1 MKIVIFVQKKIKP
14 NTKQKMKDF
23 LKYMLAA
30 IVGVCIVGVVFTIIG
45 IMSIAGMVA
54 SSSGSETKVSD
65 NSVFILNLSG
75 SVEERAQPNPLSQLM
90 GDNFETYGLNDILS
104 SIKKAKE
111 NEKIKGICL
120 NAGAFA
126 CSPASLE
133 EIRNALADFKESGK
147 FLVAYGGNYLQSTYY
162 LASVADKIAINPQ
175 GSLGWHGLAT
185 QTYFLKDLLDKI
197 GVEMQIFRVGTYKS
211 AVEPYISTEMSP
223 ANREQTQAFANSIW
237 GQMVDDVAASRNIP
251 ADSLNALADK
261 NMDFQPTEVY
271 INSGLADT
279 LLYKDEMLAYLKQL
293 TETDE
298 DDSLNKLY
306 LEDMVNVQRNV
317 PKDKSG
323 NILAVYY
330 ATGTIG
336 SSELS
341 TDEGINPE
349 KVTKD
354 LRRLRED
361 ESVKAVVFRVN
372 SPGGSAFGSEEI
384 WREVT
389 LLKEQKPVIV
399 SMGDYA
405 ASGGYYISCA
415 ADWIIAQPTTL
426 TGSIGIFGY
435 IPNAEKLLNDKLGI
449 HFDGVKTNKLADLG
463 DISRPF
469 TEEET
474 ALMQNMVN
482 HGYELFTQ
490 RCADGRKM
498 SVDEIK
504 QIAEGR
510 VWTGEM
516 AKDLK
521 LVDELGGIDRA
532 IEVAAERAEIEDYT
546 VMSYPKQEDFFTSL
560 MSSGKERYLSA
571 RLKTELGALYEP
583 FRYLQ
588 TIKESDRIQARLP
601 FMLTIK

>member
-1 MKIVIFVQKKIKP
+1 
-14 NTKQKMKDF
+14 MKDF

-45 IMSIAGMVA
+45 IMSVAGMVA
-54 SSSGSETKVSD
+54 SSSGSETKVND
-65 NSVFILNLSG
+65 NSVFILNLNG
-75 SVEERAQPNPLSQLM
+75 SVEERSQPNPLSQLM
-90 GDNFETYGLNDILS
+90 GDDFGTYGLDDILS
-104 SIKKAKE
+104 SIKKAKD

-133 EIRNALADFKESGK
+133 EIRNALVDFKESGK
-147 FLVAYGGNYLQSTYY
+147 FIVAYGGNYLQNTYY
-162 LASVADKIAINPQ
+162 LASVADKVAINPQ

-185 QTYFLKDLLDKI
+185 QTYFLKDLYDKI
-197 GVEMQIFRVGTYKS
+197 GIEMQVFRVGTYKS
-211 AVEPYISTEMSP
+211 AVEPYIATQMSD
-223 ANREQTQAFANSIW
+223 ANREQTQAFVNSIW
-237 GQMVDDVAASRNIP
+237 GQMVADVAESRNIP
-251 ADSLNALADK
+251 ADSLNALADR
-261 NMDFQPTEVY
+261 NMDLQPTETY
-271 INSGLADT
+271 IATGLADT
-279 LLYKDEMLAYLKQL
+279 LMYQDEMLAYLKQL
-293 TETDE
+293 TDTEE
-298 DDSLNKLY
+298 DDALNKLY
-306 LEDMVNVQRNV
+306 LDDMVNVQRNV

-330 ATGTIG
+330 AAGTIG
-336 SSELS
+336 SSELP
-341 TDEGINPE
+341 TDEGIDPG

-354 LRRLRED
+354 LRKLRED
-361 ESVKAVVFRVN
+361 ESVKAVVLRVN

-389 LLKEQKPVIV
+389 LLKEKKPVIV

-415 ADWIIAQPTTL
+415 ADWIVAQPTTL
-426 TGSIGIFGY
+426 TGSIGIFGRV
-435 IPNAEKLLNDKLGI
+435 PNAGKLLNDKLGI

-463 DISRPF
+463 DITRPF
-469 TEEET
+469 NEEEK

-482 HGYELFTQ
+482 KGYELFTQ

-498 SVDEIK
+498 QIDEIK
-504 QIAEGR
+504 KIAEGR

-532 IEVAAERAEIEDYT
+532 IAVAAERAEIEDYT
-546 VMSYPKQEDFFTSL
+546 VMSYPKQEDFISSL
-560 MSSGKERYLSA
+560 MSSGTDRYLSA
-571 RLKTELGALYEP
+571 RMKDELGVFYEP
-583 FRYLQ
+583 FRHMQNL
-588 TIKESDRIQARLP
+588 KNSDPVQARLP
-601 FMLTIK
+601 FMITIK

>member
-1 MKIVIFVQKKIKP
+1 
-14 NTKQKMKDF
+14 MKDF

-45 IMSIAGMVA
+45 IMSVAGMVA
-54 SSSGSETKVSD
+54 SSSGSETKVND

-75 SVEERAQPNPLSQLM
+75 SVEERSQPNPLSQLM

-104 SIKKAKE
+104 SIKKAKD

-120 NAGAFA
+120 NAGAFS

-133 EIRNALADFKESGK
+133 EIRNALVDFKESGK
-147 FLVAYGGNYLQSTYY
+147 FIVAYGGNYLQNTYY
-162 LASVADKIAINPQ
+162 LASVADKVAINPQ

-185 QTYFLKDLLDKI
+185 QTYFLKDLYDKI
-197 GVEMQIFRVGTYKS
+197 GIEMQVFRVGTYKS
-211 AVEPYISTEMSP
+211 AVEPYIATQMSD
-223 ANREQTQAFANSIW
+223 ANREQTQAFVNSIW
-237 GQMVDDVAASRNIP
+237 GQMVADVAESRNIP
-251 ADSLNALADK
+251 ADSLNALADR
-261 NMDFQPTEVY
+261 NMDLQPTETY
-271 INSGLADT
+271 IATGLADT
-279 LLYKDEMLAYLKQL
+279 LMYQDEMLAYLKQL
-293 TETDE
+293 TDTEE
-298 DDSLNKLY
+298 DDALNKLY
-306 LEDMVNVQRNV
+306 LDDMVNVQRNV

-330 ATGTIG
+330 AAGTIG
-336 SSELS
+336 SSELP
-341 TDEGINPE
+341 TDEGIDPG

-354 LRRLRED
+354 LRKLRED
-361 ESVKAVVFRVN
+361 ESVKAVVLRVN

-389 LLKEQKPVIV
+389 LLKEKKPVIV

-415 ADWIIAQPTTL
+415 ADWIVAQPTTL
-426 TGSIGIFGY
+426 TGSIGIFGRV
-435 IPNAEKLLNDKLGI
+435 PNAGKLLNDKLGI

-463 DISRPF
+463 DITRPF
-469 TEEET
+469 NEEEK

-482 HGYELFTQ
+482 KGYELFTQ

-498 SVDEIK
+498 PIDEIK
-504 QIAEGR
+504 KIAEGR

-532 IEVAAERAEIEDYT
+532 IAVAAERAEIEDYT
-546 VMSYPKQEDFFTSL
+546 VMSYPKQEDFISSL
-560 MSSGKERYLSA
+560 MSSGTDRYLSA
-571 RLKTELGALYEP
+571 RMKDELGVFYEP
-583 FRYLQ
+583 FRHMQNL
-588 TIKESDRIQARLP
+588 KNSDPVQARLP
-601 FMLTIK
+601 FMITIK

>member
-1 MKIVIFVQKKIKP
+1 
-14 NTKQKMKDF
+14 MKDF

-45 IMSIAGMVA
+45 IMSVAGMVA
-54 SSSGSETKVSD
+54 SSSGSETKVND

-90 GDNFETYGLNDILS
+90 GDDFGTYGLDDILS
-104 SIKKAKE
+104 SIKKAKD

-120 NAGAFA
+120 NAGAFS

-133 EIRNALADFKESGK
+133 EIRNALVDFKESGK
-147 FLVAYGGNYLQSTYY
+147 FIVAYGGNYLQNTYY
-162 LASVADKIAINPQ
+162 LASVADKVAINPQ

-185 QTYFLKDLLDKI
+185 QTYFLKDLYDKI
-197 GVEMQIFRVGTYKS
+197 GIEMQVFRVGTYKS
-211 AVEPYISTEMSP
+211 AVEPYIATQMSD
-223 ANREQTQAFANSIW
+223 ANREQTQAFVNSIW
-237 GQMVDDVAASRNIP
+237 GQMVADVAESRNIP
-251 ADSLNALADK
+251 ADSLNALADR
-261 NMDFQPTEVY
+261 NMDLQPTDTY
-271 INSGLADT
+271 IATGLADT
-279 LLYKDEMLAYLKQL
+279 LMYQDEMLAYLKQL
-293 TETDE
+293 TDTEE
-298 DDSLNKLY
+298 DDALNKLY
-306 LEDMVNVQRNV
+306 LDDMVNVQRNV

-330 ATGTIG
+330 AAGTIG
-336 SSELS
+336 SSELP
-341 TDEGINPE
+341 TDEGIDPG

-354 LRRLRED
+354 LRKLRED
-361 ESVKAVVFRVN
+361 ESVKAVVLRVN

-389 LLKEQKPVIV
+389 LLKEKKPVIV

-415 ADWIIAQPTTL
+415 ADWIVAQPTTL
-426 TGSIGIFGY
+426 TGSIGIFGA
-435 IPNAEKLLNDKLGI
+435 IPNAGKLLNDKLGI

-463 DISRPF
+463 DMTRPF
-469 TEEET
+469 NEEEKI
-474 ALMQNMVN
+474 LMQNMVN
-482 HGYELFTQ
+482 KGYELFTQ

-498 SVDEIK
+498 QIDEIK
-504 QIAEGR
+504 KIAEGR

-532 IEVAAERAEIEDYT
+532 IAVAAERAEIEDYT
-546 VMSYPKQEDFFTSL
+546 VMSYPKQEDFISSL
-560 MSSGKERYLSA
+560 MSSGTDRYLSA
-571 RLKTELGALYEP
+571 RMKDELGVFYEP
-583 FRYLQ
+583 FRHMQNL
-588 TIKESDRIQARLP
+588 KNSDPVQARLP
-601 FMLTIK
+601 FMITIK

>member
-1 MKIVIFVQKKIKP
+1 
-14 NTKQKMKDF
+14 MKDF

-120 NAGAFA
+120 NAGAFS

-147 FLVAYGGNYLQSTYY
+147 FIVAYGGNYLQSTYY

-185 QTYFLKDLLDKI
+185 QTYFLKDLYDKI

-211 AVEPYISTEMSP
+211 AVEPYIATQMSD

-237 GQMVDDVAASRNIP
+237 NQMVADVSASREIP
-251 ADSLNALADK
+251 ADSLNALADR
-261 NMDFQPTEVY
+261 NMDLQPTGTY
-271 INSGLADT
+271 IAAGLADT
-279 LLYKDEMLAYLKQL
+279 LMYQDEMLAYLKQL
-293 TETDE
+293 TDTDE
-298 DDSLNKLY
+298 DDALNKLY
-306 LEDMVNVQRNV
+306 LNDMVNVQRNV

-323 NILAVYY
+323 NVLAVYY

-336 SSELS
+336 SSELP
-341 TDEGINPE
+341 TDEGINPG

-354 LRRLRED
+354 LRKLRED
-361 ESVKAVVFRVN
+361 ESVKAVVLRVN

-389 LLKEQKPVIV
+389 LLKEKKPVIV

-415 ADWIIAQPTTL
+415 ADWIVAQPTTL
-426 TGSIGIFGY
+426 TGSIGIFGR

-463 DISRPF
+463 DMTRPF
-469 TEEET
+469 NEEEK
-474 ALMQNMVN
+474 ALMQNMIN

-498 SVDEIK
+498 PIDELK
-504 QIAEGR
+504 KIAEGR

-532 IEVAAERAEIEDYT
+532 IAVAAERAEIEDYT
-546 VMSYPKQEDFFTSL
+546 VMSYPKQEDFFSSL
-560 MSSGKERYLSA
+560 MNSGTDRYLSA
-571 RLKTELGALYEP
+571 RLKDELGVFYEP
-583 FRYLQ
+583 FRHLQ
-588 TIKESDRIQARLP
+588 SIEKSDPIQARLP
-601 FMLTIK
+601 FMITIK

>member
-1 MKIVIFVQKKIKP
+1 
-14 NTKQKMKDF
+14 MKDF

-30 IVGVCIVGVVFTIIG
+30 IVGVCIVGVVFAIIG
-45 IMSIAGMVA
+45 IVSVAGMVA

-65 NSVFILNLSG
+65 KSVFILDLNG
-75 SVEERAQPNPLSQLM
+75 SVEERVQPNPLSQLL
-90 GDNFETYGLNDILS
+90 GEDFETYGLDDILS

-111 NEKIKGICL
+111 HEKIKGICL
-120 NAGAFA
+120 DAGAFA

-133 EIRNALADFKESGK
+133 EIRDALKDFKESGK
-147 FLVAYGGNYLQSTYY
+147 FIVAYGGNYLQNTYY
-162 LASVADKIAINPQ
+162 LASVADKVAINPQ

-211 AVEPYISTEMSP
+211 AVEPYTSTEMSP

-237 GQMVDDVAASRNIP
+237 GQMVEDVAASRNIS
-251 ADSLNALADK
+251 ADSLNALADR
-261 NMDFQPTEVY
+261 NMDLQPTECY
-271 INSGLADT
+271 IESGLADT
-279 LLYKDEMLAYLKQL
+279 LMYQDEMLAYLKRL

-298 DDSLNKLY
+298 DDALNKLY
-306 LEDMVNVQRNV
+306 LKDMVNVRRNV

-323 NILAVYY
+323 NVLAVYY

-336 SSELS
+336 SGELAA
-341 TDEGINPE
+341 DEGIHPE
-349 KVTKD
+349 KVAKD

-384 WREVT
+384 WREIT
-389 LLKEQKPVIV
+389 LLKEQKPVVV

-415 ADWIIAQPTTL
+415 ADWIVAQPTTL

-435 IPNAEKLLNDKLGI
+435 VPNAEKLLNDKLGI
-449 HFDGVKTNKLADLG
+449 HFDGVKTNKLSDLG

-469 TEEET
+469 TEEEK
-474 ALMQNMVN
+474 ALMQNMIN

-510 VWTGEM
+510 VWTGKM

-532 IEVAAERAEIEDYT
+532 IAVAAERADIEHYT
-546 VMSYPKQEDFFTSL
+546 VMSYPKQEDFFSSL
-560 MSSGKERYLSA
+560 LSSGTDRYLSA
-571 RLKTELGALYEP
+571 RLKAELGVWYEP

-588 TIKESDRIQARLP
+588 KIKESDAVQARLP
-601 FMLTIK
+601 FMITVK

>member
-1 MKIVIFVQKKIKP
+1 
-14 NTKQKMKDF
+14 MKDF

-30 IVGVCIVGVVFTIIG
+30 IVGVCIVGVVFAIIG
-45 IMSIAGMVA
+45 IVSVAGMVA

-65 NSVFILNLSG
+65 KSVFILDLNG
-75 SVEERAQPNPLSQLM
+75 SVEERVQPNPLSQLL
-90 GDNFETYGLNDILS
+90 GEDFETYGLDDILS

-111 NEKIKGICL
+111 HEKIKGICL
-120 NAGAFA
+120 DAGAFA

-133 EIRNALADFKESGK
+133 EIRDALKDFKESGK
-147 FLVAYGGNYLQSTYY
+147 FIVAYGGNYLQNTYY
-162 LASVADKIAINPQ
+162 LASVADKVAINPQ

-211 AVEPYISTEMSP
+211 AVEPYTSTEMSP

-237 GQMVDDVAASRNIP
+237 GQMVEDVAASRNIS
-251 ADSLNALADK
+251 ADSLNALADR
-261 NMDFQPTEVY
+261 NMDLQPAECY
-271 INSGLADT
+271 IESGLADT
-279 LLYKDEMLAYLKQL
+279 LMYQDEMLAYLKRL

-298 DDSLNKLY
+298 DDALNKLY
-306 LEDMVNVQRNV
+306 LKDMVNVRRNV

-323 NILAVYY
+323 NVLAVYY

-336 SSELS
+336 SGELAA
-341 TDEGINPE
+341 DEGIHPE
-349 KVTKD
+349 KVAKD

-384 WREVT
+384 WREIT
-389 LLKEQKPVIV
+389 LLKEQKPVVV

-435 IPNAEKLLNDKLGI
+435 VPNAEKLLNDKLGI
-449 HFDGVKTNKLADLG
+449 HFDGVKTNKLSDLG

-469 TEEET
+469 TEEEK
-474 ALMQNMVN
+474 ALMQNMIN

-510 VWTGEM
+510 VWTGKM

-532 IEVAAERAEIEDYT
+532 IAVAAERADIEHYT
-546 VMSYPKQEDFFTSL
+546 VMSYPKQEDFFSSL
-560 MSSGKERYLSA
+560 LSSGTDRYLSA
-571 RLKTELGALYEP
+571 RLKAELGVWYEP

-588 TIKESDRIQARLP
+588 KIKESDAVQARLP
-601 FMLTIK
+601 FMITVK

>member
-1 MKIVIFVQKKIKP
+1 
-14 NTKQKMKDF
+14 MKDF

-45 IMSIAGMVA
+45 IMSVAGMVA
-54 SSSGSETKVSD
+54 SSSGSETKVND

-75 SVEERAQPNPLSQLM
+75 SVEERSQPNPLSQLM

-104 SIKKAKE
+104 SIKKAKD

-120 NAGAFA
+120 NAGAFS

-133 EIRNALADFKESGK
+133 EIRNALVDFKESGK
-147 FLVAYGGNYLQSTYY
+147 FIVAYGGNYLQNTYY
-162 LASVADKIAINPQ
+162 LASVADKVAINPQ

-185 QTYFLKDLLDKI
+185 QTYFLKDLYDKI
-197 GVEMQIFRVGTYKS
+197 GIEMQVFRVGTYKS
-211 AVEPYISTEMSP
+211 AVEPYIATQMSD
-223 ANREQTQAFANSIW
+223 ANREQTQAFVNSIW
-237 GQMVDDVAASRNIP
+237 GQMVADVAESRNIP
-251 ADSLNALADK
+251 ADSLNALADR
-261 NMDFQPTEVY
+261 NMDLQPTETY
-271 INSGLADT
+271 IATGLADT
-279 LLYKDEMLAYLKQL
+279 LMYQDEMLAYLKQL
-293 TETDE
+293 TDTEE
-298 DDSLNKLY
+298 DDALNKLY
-306 LEDMVNVQRNV
+306 LDDMVNVQRNV

-330 ATGTIG
+330 AAGTIG
-336 SSELS
+336 SSELP
-341 TDEGINPE
+341 TDEGIDPG

-354 LRRLRED
+354 LRKLRED
-361 ESVKAVVFRVN
+361 ESVKAVVLRVN

-389 LLKEQKPVIV
+389 LLKEKKPVIV

-415 ADWIIAQPTTL
+415 ADWIVAQPTTL
-426 TGSIGIFGY
+426 TGSIGIYGA
-435 IPNAEKLLNDKLGI
+435 IPNAGKLLNDKLGI

-463 DISRPF
+463 DITRPF
-469 TEEET
+469 NEEEK

-482 HGYELFTQ
+482 KGYELFTQ

-498 SVDEIK
+498 PIDEIK
-504 QIAEGR
+504 KIAEGR

-532 IEVAAERAEIEDYT
+532 IAVAAERAEIEDYT
-546 VMSYPKQEDFFTSL
+546 VMSYPKQEDFISSL
-560 MSSGKERYLSA
+560 MSSGTDRYLSA
-571 RLKTELGALYEP
+571 RMKDELGVFYEP
-583 FRYLQ
+583 FRHMQNL
-588 TIKESDRIQARLP
+588 KNSDPVQARLP
-601 FMLTIK
+601 FMITIK

>member
-1 MKIVIFVQKKIKP
+1 
-14 NTKQKMKDF
+14 MKDF

-45 IMSIAGMVA
+45 IMSVAGMVA
-54 SSSGSETKVSD
+54 SSSGSETKVND

-75 SVEERAQPNPLSQLM
+75 SVEERSQPNPLSQLM
-90 GDNFETYGLNDILS
+90 GDDFGTYGLDDILS
-104 SIKKAKE
+104 SIKKAKD

-120 NAGAFA
+120 NAGAFS

-133 EIRNALADFKESGK
+133 EIRNALVDFKESGK
-147 FLVAYGGNYLQSTYY
+147 FIVAYGGNYLQNTYY
-162 LASVADKIAINPQ
+162 LASVADKVAINPQ

-185 QTYFLKDLLDKI
+185 QTYFLKDLYDKI
-197 GVEMQIFRVGTYKS
+197 GIEMQVFRVGTYKS
-211 AVEPYISTEMSP
+211 AVEPYIATQMSD
-223 ANREQTQAFANSIW
+223 ANREQTQAFVNSIW
-237 GQMVDDVAASRNIP
+237 GQMVADVAESRNIP
-251 ADSLNALADK
+251 ADSLNALADR
-261 NMDFQPTEVY
+261 NMDLQPTETY
-271 INSGLADT
+271 IATGLADT
-279 LLYKDEMLAYLKQL
+279 LIYQDGMLAYLKQL

-298 DDSLNKLY
+298 DDALNKLY

-330 ATGTIG
+330 AAGTIG
-336 SSELS
+336 SSELP
-341 TDEGINPE
+341 TDEGIDPG

-354 LRRLRED
+354 LRKLRED
-361 ESVKAVVFRVN
+361 ESVKAVVLRVN

-389 LLKEQKPVIV
+389 LLKEKKPVIV

-415 ADWIIAQPTTL
+415 ADWIVAQPTTL
-426 TGSIGIFGY
+426 TGSIGIYGA
-435 IPNAEKLLNDKLGI
+435 IPNAGKLLNDKLGI

-463 DISRPF
+463 DITRPF
-469 TEEET
+469 NEEEK

-482 HGYELFTQ
+482 KGYELFTQ

-498 SVDEIK
+498 SIDEIK
-504 QIAEGR
+504 KIAEGR

-532 IEVAAERAEIEDYT
+532 IAVAAERAEIEDYT
-546 VMSYPKQEDFFTSL
+546 VMSYPKQEDFISSL
-560 MSSGKERYLSA
+560 MSSGTDRYLSA
-571 RLKTELGALYEP
+571 RMKDELGVFYEP
-583 FRYLQ
+583 FRHMQNL
-588 TIKESDRIQARLP
+588 KNSDPVQARLP
-601 FMLTIK
+601 FMITIK

>member
-1 MKIVIFVQKKIKP
+1 
-14 NTKQKMKDF
+14 MKDF

-30 IVGVCIVGVVFTIIG
+30 IVGVCIVGVVFAIIG
-45 IMSIAGMVA
+45 VMSIAGMVA

-65 NSVFILNLSG
+65 NSVFILNLKG
-75 SVEERAQPNPLSQLM
+75 SVEERVQPNPLSQLV
-90 GDNFETYGLNDILS
+90 GEEFGTYGLDDILG
-104 SIKKAKE
+104 SIKKAKD

-120 NAGAFA
+120 DAGAFV
-126 CSPASLE
+126 CPLASLE
-133 EIRNALADFKESGK
+133 EIRNALKDFKESGK
-147 FLVAYGGNYLQSTYY
+147 FIVAYGGNYLQSTYY
-162 LASVADKIAINPQ
+162 LASVADKVAINPQ

-211 AVEPYISTEMSP
+211 AVEPYTSTEMSP

-237 GQMVDDVAASRNIP
+237 GQMVDEVAASRRIP
-251 ADSLNALADK
+251 ADSLNALADR
-261 NMDFQPTEVY
+261 NMDLQPAELY
-271 INSGLADT
+271 IKTGLADT
-279 LLYKDEMLAYLKQL
+279 LMYQDEMLAYLKQL

-298 DDSLNKLY
+298 DDALNKLY

-323 NILAVYY
+323 NVLAVYY

-336 SSELS
+336 SGELS
-341 TDEGINPE
+341 ADEGIHPE
-349 KVTKD
+349 KVAKD

-384 WREVT
+384 WREIT

-405 ASGGYYISCA
+405 ASGGYYIACA

-449 HFDGVKTNKLADLG
+449 HFDGVKTNKLSDLG

-498 SVDEIK
+498 PVDEIK
-504 QIAEGR
+504 RIAEGR
-510 VWTGEM
+510 VWTGKM

-532 IEVAAERAEIEDYT
+532 IAVAAERAEIENYT
-546 VMSYPKQEDFFTSL
+546 VMSYPKQEDFFSSL
-560 MSSGKERYLSA
+560 LSSGTDRYLSA
-571 RLKTELGALYEP
+571 RLKAELGALYEP

-601 FMLTIK
+601 FMITIK

>member
-1 MKIVIFVQKKIKP
+1 
-14 NTKQKMKDF
+14 MKDF

-45 IMSIAGMVA
+45 IMSVAGMVA
-54 SSSGSETKVSD
+54 SSSGSETKVND

-75 SVEERAQPNPLSQLM
+75 SVEERSQPNPLSQLM
-90 GDNFETYGLNDILS
+90 GDDFGTYGLDDILS
-104 SIKKAKE
+104 SIKKAKD

-133 EIRNALADFKESGK
+133 EIRNALVDFKESGK
-147 FLVAYGGNYLQSTYY
+147 FIVAYGGNYLQNTYY
-162 LASVADKIAINPQ
+162 LASVADKVAINPQ

-185 QTYFLKDLLDKI
+185 QTYFLKDLYDKI
-197 GVEMQIFRVGTYKS
+197 GIEMQVFRVGTYKS
-211 AVEPYISTEMSP
+211 AVEPYIATQMSD
-223 ANREQTQAFANSIW
+223 ANREQTQAFVNSIW
-237 GQMVDDVAASRNIP
+237 GQMVADVAESRNIP
-251 ADSLNALADK
+251 ADSLNALADR
-261 NMDFQPTEVY
+261 NMDLQPTETY
-271 INSGLADT
+271 IATGLADT
-279 LLYKDEMLAYLKQL
+279 LMYQDEMLAYLKQL
-293 TETDE
+293 TDTEE
-298 DDSLNKLY
+298 DDALNKLY
-306 LEDMVNVQRNV
+306 LDDMVNVQRNV

-330 ATGTIG
+330 AAGTIG
-336 SSELS
+336 SSELP
-341 TDEGINPE
+341 TDEGIDPG

-354 LRRLRED
+354 LRKLRED
-361 ESVKAVVFRVN
+361 ESVKAVVLRVN

-389 LLKEQKPVIV
+389 LLKEKKPVIV

-415 ADWIIAQPTTL
+415 ADWIVAQPTTL
-426 TGSIGIFGY
+426 TGSIGIFGRV
-435 IPNAEKLLNDKLGI
+435 PNAGKLLNDKLGI

-463 DISRPF
+463 DITRPF
-469 TEEET
+469 NEEEK

-482 HGYELFTQ
+482 KGYELFTQ

-498 SVDEIK
+498 PIDEIK
-504 QIAEGR
+504 KIAEGR

-532 IEVAAERAEIEDYT
+532 IAVAAERAEIEDYT
-546 VMSYPKQEDFFTSL
+546 VMSYPKQEDFISSL
-560 MSSGKERYLSA
+560 MSSGTDRYLSA
-571 RLKTELGALYEP
+571 RMKDELGVFYEP
-583 FRYLQ
+583 FRHMQNL
-588 TIKESDRIQARLP
+588 KNSDPVQARLP
-601 FMLTIK
+601 FMITIK

>member
-1 MKIVIFVQKKIKP
+1 
-14 NTKQKMKDF
+14 MKDF

-45 IMSIAGMVA
+45 IMSVAGMVA
-54 SSSGSETKVSD
+54 SSSGSETKVND
-65 NSVFILNLSG
+65 NSVFILNLNG
-75 SVEERAQPNPLSQLM
+75 SVEERSQPNPLSQLM
-90 GDNFETYGLNDILS
+90 GDDFGTYGLDDILS
-104 SIKKAKE
+104 SIKKAKD

-133 EIRNALADFKESGK
+133 EIRNALVDFKESGK
-147 FLVAYGGNYLQSTYY
+147 FIVAYGGNYLQNTYY
-162 LASVADKIAINPQ
+162 LASVADKVAINPQ

-185 QTYFLKDLLDKI
+185 QTYFLKDLYDKI
-197 GVEMQIFRVGTYKS
+197 GIEMQVFRVGTYKS
-211 AVEPYISTEMSP
+211 AVEPYIATQMSD
-223 ANREQTQAFANSIW
+223 ANREQTQAFVNSIW
-237 GQMVDDVAASRNIP
+237 GQMVADVAESRNIP
-251 ADSLNALADK
+251 ADSLNALADR
-261 NMDFQPTEVY
+261 NMDLQPTETY
-271 INSGLADT
+271 IATGLADT
-279 LLYKDEMLAYLKQL
+279 LMYQDEMLAYLKQL
-293 TETDE
+293 TDTEE
-298 DDSLNKLY
+298 DDALNKLY
-306 LEDMVNVQRNV
+306 LDDMVNVQRNV

-330 ATGTIG
+330 AAGTIG
-336 SSELS
+336 SSELP
-341 TDEGINPE
+341 TDEGIDPG

-354 LRRLRED
+354 LRKLRED
-361 ESVKAVVFRVN
+361 ESVKAVVLRVN

-389 LLKEQKPVIV
+389 LLKEKKPVIV

-415 ADWIIAQPTTL
+415 ADWIVAQPTTL
-426 TGSIGIFGY
+426 TGSIGIFGRV
-435 IPNAEKLLNDKLGI
+435 PNAGKLLNDKLGI

-463 DISRPF
+463 DITRPF
-469 TEEET
+469 NEEEK

-482 HGYELFTQ
+482 KGYELFTQ

-498 SVDEIK
+498 PIDEIK
-504 QIAEGR
+504 KIAEGR

-532 IEVAAERAEIEDYT
+532 IAVAAERAEIEDYT
-546 VMSYPKQEDFFTSL
+546 VMSYPKQEDFISSL
-560 MSSGKERYLSA
+560 MSSGTDRYLSA
-571 RLKTELGALYEP
+571 RMKDELGVFYEP
-583 FRYLQ
+583 FRHMQNL
-588 TIKESDRIQARLP
+588 KNSDPVQARLP
-601 FMLTIK
+601 FMITIK

>member
-1 MKIVIFVQKKIKP
+1 
-14 NTKQKMKDF
+14 MKDF

-45 IMSIAGMVA
+45 IMSVAGMVA
-54 SSSGSETKVSD
+54 SSSGSETKVND

-75 SVEERAQPNPLSQLM
+75 SVEERSQPNPLSQLM
-90 GDNFETYGLNDILS
+90 GDDFGTYGLDDILS
-104 SIKKAKE
+104 SIKKAKD

-120 NAGAFA
+120 NAGAFS

-133 EIRNALADFKESGK
+133 EIRNALVDFKESGK
-147 FLVAYGGNYLQSTYY
+147 FIVAYGGNYLQNTYY
-162 LASVADKIAINPQ
+162 LASVADKVAINPQ

-185 QTYFLKDLLDKI
+185 QTYFLKDLYDKI
-197 GVEMQIFRVGTYKS
+197 GIEMQVFRVGTYKS
-211 AVEPYISTEMSP
+211 AVEPYIATQMSD
-223 ANREQTQAFANSIW
+223 ANREQTQAFVNSIW
-237 GQMVDDVAASRNIP
+237 GQMVADVAESRNIS
-251 ADSLNALADK
+251 ADSLNALADR
-261 NMDFQPTEVY
+261 NMDLQPTETY
-271 INSGLADT
+271 IATGLADT
-279 LLYKDEMLAYLKQL
+279 LMYQDEMLAYLKQL
-293 TETDE
+293 TDTEE
-298 DDSLNKLY
+298 DDALNKLY
-306 LEDMVNVQRNV
+306 LDDMVNVQRNV

-330 ATGTIG
+330 AAGTIG
-336 SSELS
+336 SSELP
-341 TDEGINPE
+341 TDEGIDPG

-354 LRRLRED
+354 LRKLRED
-361 ESVKAVVFRVN
+361 ESVKAVVLRVN

-389 LLKEQKPVIV
+389 LLKEKKPVIV

-415 ADWIIAQPTTL
+415 ADWIVAQPTTL
-426 TGSIGIFGY
+426 TGSIGIFGRV
-435 IPNAEKLLNDKLGI
+435 PNAGKLLNDKLGI

-463 DISRPF
+463 DITRPF
-469 TEEET
+469 NEEEK

-482 HGYELFTQ
+482 KGYELFTQ

-498 SVDEIK
+498 PIDEIK
-504 QIAEGR
+504 KIAEGR

-532 IEVAAERAEIEDYT
+532 IAVAAERAEIEDYT
-546 VMSYPKQEDFFTSL
+546 VMSYPKQEDFISSL
-560 MSSGKERYLSA
+560 MSSGTDRYLSA
-571 RLKTELGALYEP
+571 RMKDELGVFYEP
-583 FRYLQ
+583 FRHMQNL
-588 TIKESDRIQARLP
+588 KNSDPVQARLP
-601 FMLTIK
+601 FMITIK

>member
-1 MKIVIFVQKKIKP
+1 
-14 NTKQKMKDF
+14 MKDF

-45 IMSIAGMVA
+45 IMSVAGMVA
-54 SSSGSETKVSD
+54 SSSGSETKVND

-75 SVEERAQPNPLSQLM
+75 SVEERSQPNPLSQLM
-90 GDNFETYGLNDILS
+90 GDDFGTYGLDDILS
-104 SIKKAKE
+104 SIKKAKD

-133 EIRNALADFKESGK
+133 EIRNALVDFKESGK
-147 FLVAYGGNYLQSTYY
+147 FIVAYGGNYLQNTYY
-162 LASVADKIAINPQ
+162 LASVADKVAINPQ

-185 QTYFLKDLLDKI
+185 QTYFLKDLYDKI
-197 GVEMQIFRVGTYKS
+197 GIEMQVFRVGTYKS
-211 AVEPYISTEMSP
+211 AVEPYIATQMSD
-223 ANREQTQAFANSIW
+223 ANREQTQAFVNSIW
-237 GQMVDDVAASRNIP
+237 GQMVADVAESRNIP
-251 ADSLNALADK
+251 ADSLNALADR
-261 NMDFQPTEVY
+261 NMDLQPTETY
-271 INSGLADT
+271 IATGLADT
-279 LLYKDEMLAYLKQL
+279 LMYQDEMLAYLKQL
-293 TETDE
+293 TDTEE
-298 DDSLNKLY
+298 DDALNKLY
-306 LEDMVNVQRNV
+306 LDDMVNVQRNV
-317 PKDKSG
+317 PKNKSG

-330 ATGTIG
+330 AAGTIG
-336 SSELS
+336 SSELP
-341 TDEGINPE
+341 TDEGIDPG

-354 LRRLRED
+354 LRKLRED
-361 ESVKAVVFRVN
+361 ESVKAVVLRVN

-389 LLKEQKPVIV
+389 LLKEKKPVIV

-415 ADWIIAQPTTL
+415 ADWIVAQPTTL
-426 TGSIGIFGY
+426 TGSIGIFGRV
-435 IPNAEKLLNDKLGI
+435 PNAGKLLNDKLGI

-463 DISRPF
+463 DITRPF
-469 TEEET
+469 NEEEK

-482 HGYELFTQ
+482 KGYELFTQ

-498 SVDEIK
+498 PIDEIK
-504 QIAEGR
+504 KIAEGR

-532 IEVAAERAEIEDYT
+532 IAVAAERAEIEDYT
-546 VMSYPKQEDFFTSL
+546 VMSYPKQEDFISSL
-560 MSSGKERYLSA
+560 MSSGTDRYLSA
-571 RLKTELGALYEP
+571 RMKDELGVFYEP
-583 FRYLQ
+583 FRHMQNL
-588 TIKESDRIQARLP
+588 KNSDPVQARLP
-601 FMLTIK
+601 FMITIK

>member
-1 MKIVIFVQKKIKP
+1 
-14 NTKQKMKDF
+14 MKDF

-45 IMSIAGMVA
+45 IMSVAGMVA
-54 SSSGSETKVSD
+54 SSSGSETKVND

-75 SVEERAQPNPLSQLM
+75 SVEERSQPNPLSQLM
-90 GDNFETYGLNDILS
+90 GDDFGTYGLDDILS
-104 SIKKAKE
+104 SIKKAKD

-133 EIRNALADFKESGK
+133 EIRNALVDFKESGK
-147 FLVAYGGNYLQSTYY
+147 FIVAYGGNYLQNTYY
-162 LASVADKIAINPQ
+162 LASVADKVAINPQ

-185 QTYFLKDLLDKI
+185 QTYFLKDLYDKI
-197 GVEMQIFRVGTYKS
+197 GIEMQVFRVGTYKS
-211 AVEPYISTEMSP
+211 AVEPYIATQMSD
-223 ANREQTQAFANSIW
+223 ANREQTQAFVNSIW
-237 GQMVDDVAASRNIP
+237 GQMVADVAESRNIP
-251 ADSLNALADK
+251 ADSLNALADR
-261 NMDFQPTEVY
+261 NMDLQPTETY
-271 INSGLADT
+271 IATGLADT
-279 LLYKDEMLAYLKQL
+279 LMYQDEMLAYLKQL
-293 TETDE
+293 TDTEE
-298 DDSLNKLY
+298 DDALNKLY
-306 LEDMVNVQRNV
+306 LDDMVNVQRNV
-317 PKDKSG
+317 PKNKSG

-330 ATGTIG
+330 AAGTIG
-336 SSELS
+336 SSELP
-341 TDEGINPE
+341 TDEGIDPG

-354 LRRLRED
+354 LRKLRED
-361 ESVKAVVFRVN
+361 ESVKAVVLRVN

-389 LLKEQKPVIV
+389 LLKEKKPVIV

-415 ADWIIAQPTTL
+415 ADWIVAQPTTL
-426 TGSIGIFGY
+426 TGSIGIYGA
-435 IPNAEKLLNDKLGI
+435 IPNAGKLLNDKLGI

-463 DISRPF
+463 DITRPF
-469 TEEET
+469 NEEEK

-482 HGYELFTQ
+482 KGYELFTQ

-498 SVDEIK
+498 PIDEIK
-504 QIAEGR
+504 KIAEGR

-532 IEVAAERAEIEDYT
+532 IAVAAERAEIEDYT
-546 VMSYPKQEDFFTSL
+546 VMSYPKQEDFISSL
-560 MSSGKERYLSA
+560 MSSGTDRYLSA
-571 RLKTELGALYEP
+571 RMKDELGVFYEP
-583 FRYLQ
+583 FRHMQNL
-588 TIKESDRIQARLP
+588 KNSDPVQARLP
-601 FMLTIK
+601 FMITIK

>member
-1 MKIVIFVQKKIKP
+1 
-14 NTKQKMKDF
+14 MKDF

-45 IMSIAGMVA
+45 IMSVAGMVA
-54 SSSGSETKVSD
+54 SSSGSETKVND
-65 NSVFILNLSG
+65 NSVFILNLNG
-75 SVEERAQPNPLSQLM
+75 SVEERSQPNPLSQLM
-90 GDNFETYGLNDILS
+90 GDDFGTYGLDDILS
-104 SIKKAKE
+104 SIKKAKD

-133 EIRNALADFKESGK
+133 EIRNALVDFKESGK
-147 FLVAYGGNYLQSTYY
+147 FIVAYGGNYLQNTYY
-162 LASVADKIAINPQ
+162 LASVADKVAINPQ

-185 QTYFLKDLLDKI
+185 QTYFLKDLYDKI
-197 GVEMQIFRVGTYKS
+197 GIEMQVFRVGTYKS
-211 AVEPYISTEMSP
+211 AVEPYIATQMSD
-223 ANREQTQAFANSIW
+223 ANREQTQAFVNSIW
-237 GQMVDDVAASRNIP
+237 GQMVADVAESRNIP
-251 ADSLNALADK
+251 ADSLNALADR
-261 NMDFQPTEVY
+261 NMDLQPTETY
-271 INSGLADT
+271 IATGLADT
-279 LLYKDEMLAYLKQL
+279 LMYQDEMLAYLKQL
-293 TETDE
+293 TDTEE
-298 DDSLNKLY
+298 DDALNKLY
-306 LEDMVNVQRNV
+306 LDDMVNVQRNV

-330 ATGTIG
+330 AAGTIG
-336 SSELS
+336 SSELP
-341 TDEGINPE
+341 TDEGIDPG

-354 LRRLRED
+354 LRKLRED
-361 ESVKAVVFRVN
+361 ESVKAVVLRVN

-389 LLKEQKPVIV
+389 LLKEKKPVIV

-415 ADWIIAQPTTL
+415 ADWIVAQPTTL
-426 TGSIGIFGY
+426 TGSIGIFGRV
-435 IPNAEKLLNDKLGI
+435 PNAGKLLNDKLGI

-463 DISRPF
+463 DITRPF
-469 TEEET
+469 NEEEK

-482 HGYELFTQ
+482 KGYELFTQ

-498 SVDEIK
+498 PIDEIK
-504 QIAEGR
+504 KIAEGR

-516 AKDLK
+516 AKNLK

-532 IEVAAERAEIEDYT
+532 IAVAAERAEIENYT
-546 VMSYPKQEDFFTSL
+546 VMSYPKQEDFFSSL
-560 MSSGKERYLSA
+560 LSSGTDRYLSA
-571 RLKTELGALYEP
+571 RLKAELGALYEP

-601 FMLTIK
+601 FMITIK

>member
-1 MKIVIFVQKKIKP
+1 
-14 NTKQKMKDF
+14 MKDF

-45 IMSIAGMVA
+45 IMSVAGMVA
-54 SSSGSETKVSD
+54 SSSGSETKVND

-75 SVEERAQPNPLSQLM
+75 SVEERSQPNPLSQLM
-90 GDNFETYGLNDILS
+90 GDDFGTYGLDDILS
-104 SIKKAKE
+104 SIKKAKD

-133 EIRNALADFKESGK
+133 EIRNALVDFKESGK
-147 FLVAYGGNYLQSTYY
+147 FIIAYGGNYLQNTYY
-162 LASVADKIAINPQ
+162 LASVADKVAINPQ

-185 QTYFLKDLLDKI
+185 QTYFLKDLYDKI
-197 GVEMQIFRVGTYKS
+197 GIEMQVFRVGTYKS
-211 AVEPYISTEMSP
+211 AVEPYIATQMSD
-223 ANREQTQAFANSIW
+223 ANREQTQAFVNSIW
-237 GQMVDDVAASRNIP
+237 GQMVADVAESRNIP
-251 ADSLNALADK
+251 ADSLNALADR
-261 NMDFQPTEVY
+261 NMDLQPTETY
-271 INSGLADT
+271 IATGLADT
-279 LLYKDEMLAYLKQL
+279 LMYQDEMLAYLKQL
-293 TETDE
+293 TDTEE
-298 DDSLNKLY
+298 DDALNKLY
-306 LEDMVNVQRNV
+306 LDDMVNVQRNV

-330 ATGTIG
+330 AAGTIG
-336 SSELS
+336 SSELP
-341 TDEGINPE
+341 TDEGIDPG

-354 LRRLRED
+354 LRKLRED
-361 ESVKAVVFRVN
+361 ESVKAVVLRVN

-389 LLKEQKPVIV
+389 LLKEKKPVIV

-415 ADWIIAQPTTL
+415 ADWIVAQPTTL
-426 TGSIGIFGY
+426 TGSIGIYGA
-435 IPNAEKLLNDKLGI
+435 IPNAGKLLNDKLGI

-463 DISRPF
+463 DITRPF
-469 TEEET
+469 NEKEK

-482 HGYELFTQ
+482 KGYELFTQ

-498 SVDEIK
+498 PIDEIK
-504 QIAEGR
+504 KIAEGR

-532 IEVAAERAEIEDYT
+532 IAVAAERAEIEDYT
-546 VMSYPKQEDFFTSL
+546 VMSYPKQEDFISSL
-560 MSSGKERYLSA
+560 MSSGTDRYLSA
-571 RLKTELGALYEP
+571 RMKDELGVFYEP
-583 FRYLQ
+583 FRHMQNL
-588 TIKESDRIQARLP
+588 KNSDPVQARLP
-601 FMLTIK
+601 FMITIK

>member
-1 MKIVIFVQKKIKP
+1 
-14 NTKQKMKDF
+14 MKDF

-45 IMSIAGMVA
+45 IMSVAGMVA
-54 SSSGSETKVSD
+54 SSSGSETKVND

-75 SVEERAQPNPLSQLM
+75 SVEERSQPNPLSQLM
-90 GDNFETYGLNDILS
+90 GDDFGTYGLDDILS
-104 SIKKAKE
+104 SIKKAKD

-120 NAGAFA
+120 NAGAFS

-133 EIRNALADFKESGK
+133 EIRNALVDFKESGK
-147 FLVAYGGNYLQSTYY
+147 FIVAYGGNYLQNTYY
-162 LASVADKIAINPQ
+162 LASVADKVAINPQ

-185 QTYFLKDLLDKI
+185 QTYFLKDLYDKI
-197 GVEMQIFRVGTYKS
+197 GIEMQVFRVGTYKS
-211 AVEPYISTEMSP
+211 AVEPYIATQMSD
-223 ANREQTQAFANSIW
+223 ANREQTQAFVNSIW
-237 GQMVDDVAASRNIP
+237 GQMVADVAESRNIP
-251 ADSLNALADK
+251 ADSLNALADR
-261 NMDFQPTEVY
+261 NMDLQPTETY
-271 INSGLADT
+271 IATGLADT
-279 LLYKDEMLAYLKQL
+279 LMYQDEMLAYLKQL
-293 TETDE
+293 TDTEE
-298 DDSLNKLY
+298 DDALNKLY
-306 LEDMVNVQRNV
+306 LDDMVNVQRNV

-330 ATGTIG
+330 AAGTIG
-336 SSELS
+336 SSELP
-341 TDEGINPE
+341 TDEGIDPG

-354 LRRLRED
+354 LRKLRED
-361 ESVKAVVFRVN
+361 ESVKAVVLRVN

-389 LLKEQKPVIV
+389 LLKEKKPVIV

-415 ADWIIAQPTTL
+415 ADWIVAQPTTL
-426 TGSIGIFGY
+426 TGSIGIFGRV
-435 IPNAEKLLNDKLGI
+435 PNAGKLLNDKLGI

-463 DISRPF
+463 DITRPF
-469 TEEET
+469 NEEEK

-482 HGYELFTQ
+482 KGYELFTQ

-498 SVDEIK
+498 PIDEIK
-504 QIAEGR
+504 KIAEGR

-532 IEVAAERAEIEDYT
+532 IAVAAERAEIEDYT
-546 VMSYPKQEDFFTSL
+546 VMSYPKQEDFISSL
-560 MSSGKERYLSA
+560 MSSGTDRYLSA
-571 RLKTELGALYEP
+571 RMKDELGVFYEP
-583 FRYLQ
+583 FRHMQNL
-588 TIKESDRIQARLP
+588 KNSDPVQARLP
-601 FMLTIK
+601 FMITIK

>member
-1 MKIVIFVQKKIKP
+1 
-14 NTKQKMKDF
+14 MKDF

-45 IMSIAGMVA
+45 IMSVAGMVA
-54 SSSGSETKVSD
+54 SSSGSETKVND

-75 SVEERAQPNPLSQLM
+75 SVEERSQPNPLSQLM
-90 GDNFETYGLNDILS
+90 GDDFGTYGLDDILS
-104 SIKKAKE
+104 SIKKAKD

-120 NAGAFA
+120 NAGAFS

-133 EIRNALADFKESGK
+133 EIRNALVDFKESGK
-147 FLVAYGGNYLQSTYY
+147 FIVAYGGNYLQNTYY
-162 LASVADKIAINPQ
+162 LASVADKVAINPQ

-185 QTYFLKDLLDKI
+185 QTYFLKDLYDKI
-197 GVEMQIFRVGTYKS
+197 GIEMQVFRVGTYKS
-211 AVEPYISTEMSP
+211 AVEPYIATQMSD
-223 ANREQTQAFANSIW
+223 ANREQTQAFVNSIW
-237 GQMVDDVAASRNIP
+237 GQMVADVAESRNIP
-251 ADSLNALADK
+251 ADSLNALADR
-261 NMDFQPTEVY
+261 NMDLQPTETY
-271 INSGLADT
+271 IATGLADT
-279 LLYKDEMLAYLKQL
+279 LMYQDEMLAYLKQL
-293 TETDE
+293 TDTEE
-298 DDSLNKLY
+298 DDALNKLY
-306 LEDMVNVQRNV
+306 LDDMVNVQRNV

-330 ATGTIG
+330 AAGTIG
-336 SSELS
+336 SSELP
-341 TDEGINPE
+341 TDEGIDPG

-354 LRRLRED
+354 LRKLRED
-361 ESVKAVVFRVN
+361 ESVKAVVLRVN

-389 LLKEQKPVIV
+389 LLKEKKPVIV

-415 ADWIIAQPTTL
+415 ADWIVAQPTTL
-426 TGSIGIFGY
+426 TGSIGIFGRV
-435 IPNAEKLLNDKLGI
+435 PNAGKLLNDKLGI

-463 DISRPF
+463 DITRPF
-469 TEEET
+469 NEEEK

-482 HGYELFTQ
+482 KGYELFTQ

-498 SVDEIK
+498 PIDEIK
-504 QIAEGR
+504 KIAEGR

-532 IEVAAERAEIEDYT
+532 IAVAAERAEIEDYT
-546 VMSYPKQEDFFTSL
+546 VMSYPKQEDFISSL
-560 MSSGKERYLSA
+560 MSSGTDRYLSA
-571 RLKTELGALYEP
+571 RMKDELGVFYEP
-583 FRYLQ
+583 FRHLQ
-588 TIKESDRIQARLP
+588 NLKNSDPVQARLP
-601 FMLTIK
+601 FMITIK

>member
-1 MKIVIFVQKKIKP
+1 
-14 NTKQKMKDF
+14 MKDF

-45 IMSIAGMVA
+45 IMSVAGMVA
-54 SSSGSETKVSD
+54 SSSGSETKVND

-75 SVEERAQPNPLSQLM
+75 SVEERSQPNPLSQLM
-90 GDNFETYGLNDILS
+90 GDDFGTYGLDDILS
-104 SIKKAKE
+104 SIKKAKD

-120 NAGAFA
+120 NAGAFS

-133 EIRNALADFKESGK
+133 EIRNALVDFKESGK
-147 FLVAYGGNYLQSTYY
+147 FIVAYGGNYLQNTYY
-162 LASVADKIAINPQ
+162 LASVADKVAINPQ

-185 QTYFLKDLLDKI
+185 QTYFLKDLYDKI
-197 GVEMQIFRVGTYKS
+197 GIEMQVFRVGTYKS
-211 AVEPYISTEMSP
+211 AVEPYIATQMSD
-223 ANREQTQAFANSIW
+223 ANREQTQAFVNSIW
-237 GQMVDDVAASRNIP
+237 GQMVANVAESRNIP
-251 ADSLNALADK
+251 ADSLNALADR
-261 NMDFQPTEVY
+261 NMDLQPTETY
-271 INSGLADT
+271 IATGLADT
-279 LLYKDEMLAYLKQL
+279 LMYQDEMLAYLKQL
-293 TETDE
+293 TDTEE
-298 DDSLNKLY
+298 DDALNKLY
-306 LEDMVNVQRNV
+306 LDDMVNVQRNV

-330 ATGTIG
+330 AAGTIG
-336 SSELS
+336 SSELP
-341 TDEGINPE
+341 TDEGIDPG

-354 LRRLRED
+354 LRKLRED
-361 ESVKAVVFRVN
+361 ESVKAVVLRVN

-389 LLKEQKPVIV
+389 LLKEKKPVIV

-415 ADWIIAQPTTL
+415 ADWIVAQPTTL
-426 TGSIGIFGY
+426 TGSIGIFGRV
-435 IPNAEKLLNDKLGI
+435 PNAGKLLNDKLGI

-463 DISRPF
+463 DITRPF
-469 TEEET
+469 NEEEK

-482 HGYELFTQ
+482 KGYELFTQ

-498 SVDEIK
+498 PIDEIK
-504 QIAEGR
+504 KIAEGR

-532 IEVAAERAEIEDYT
+532 IAVAAERAEIEDYT
-546 VMSYPKQEDFFTSL
+546 VMSYPKQEDFISSL
-560 MSSGKERYLSA
+560 MSSGTDRYLSA
-571 RLKTELGALYEP
+571 RMKDELGVFYEP
-583 FRYLQ
+583 FRHMQNL
-588 TIKESDRIQARLP
+588 KNSDPVQARLP
-601 FMLTIK
+601 FMITIK